1 MSKITIYFGLLFLI
15 ITACSDSSK
24 EPKIISSNNISD
36 DEQVVVEE
44 ISYLSDGLNVK
55 GYLAV
60 PKADSLYPCV
70 IFCRGGN
77 REFGMITEESAEK
90 SLGYIAKWGYVI
102 IATQYRGVAGGEGKE
117 EFGGEDVNDVL
128 NLIDVLATIPKADTS
143 RIGMYGFSRG
153 GMMTYIA
160 LTKTDKIDAAVIH
173 SGASDL
179 FDSELR
185 RPIMAQIHSELIP
198 NYSTDREAELKA
210 RSAIHWVEKLNKNTP
225 ILLMHGGSDWRVHPQ
240 QAIDMA
246 DKLSELDHPF
256 RFVFFENGSH
266 SLRENREEVNSI
278 AKGWLHR
285 YVRDQNKVK
294 EEFLGR

>member
-1 MSKITIYFGLLFLI
+1 MSKITIYFCLLSLI
-15 ITACSDSSK
+15 LAACSDSS
-24 EPKIISSNNISD
+24 NICD
-36 DEQVVVEE
+36 DGQIVVRK
-44 ISYLSDGLNVK
+44 ISYLSDGLNIK

-70 IFCRGGN
+70 IYCRGGN
-77 REFGMITEESAEK
+77 REFGMITEEYAEK
-90 SLGYIAKWGYVI
+90 TLGNIAKWGYIV

-117 EFGGEDVNDVL
+117 EFGGKDINDVL

-160 LTKTDKIDAAVIH
+160 LSKTDKIDAAIIH

-179 FDSELR
+179 FETEMK
-185 RPIMAQIHSELIP
+185 RPNMARIFSELIP
-198 NYSTDREAELKA
+198 DYSTDREAELTA

-225 ILLMHGGSDWRVHPQ
+225 ILLLHGGSDWRVNPQ

-246 DKLSELDHPF
+246 EKLSELGHPS
-256 RFVFFENGSH
+256 RFVFFKNGSH
-266 SLRENREEVNSI
+266 SLKENSEEMNSI
-278 AKGWLHR
+278 TRDWLNR
-285 YVRDQNKVK
+285 YVRDQK
-294 EEFLGR
+294 EFREGESEN